1 MSQSKLFSYFGKKR
15 KEIEVENQNISESAT
30 NSISMAEQPHTS
42 KKLKEGNG
50 SEFFTNTNEPCQPLL
65 ETYPKRL
72 FGSKQRS
79 FYSDW
84 YNKYKWLEY
93 SEELDACFCFP
104 CRVFLPYT
112 KEKTFTKTGFR
123 NWKHACESG
132 KGFDQHSQS
141 PDHTSAMILWVDRDK
156 RDVTNNTVKD
166 IVVQPTSEQR
176 QWLFTV
182 FHVVRY
188 LSANELPLRGDT
200 ETDIIT
206 GDGLF
211 LRTFSQLLF
220 PLDPKLIDIHTR
232 LPVNAKYT
240 SHDIQDEVIE
250 ELASLTQEKISDEI
264 KEAKLFTIMADGTT
278 DKNRKEVQ
286 GLVCR
291 YWSPGGN
298 VKEHCLNIEGVDER
312 SAKGIFGFIKKTLDK
327 FGIGM
332 DGLVSQSYD
341 GASVMSGDRNGL
353 KILISEECQR
363 YVLYIHCFLHR
374 VSLVV
379 VHAMENISDI
389 KEYFDIISSLYQ
401 FFKKSAVLNMYE
413 GTQLKRLIATR
424 WSGHFDSTNHVN
436 KNYGQILKAL
446 HLACKNKK
454 LKSEERALAIGLVNQ
469 MGGEGDEVFIFI
481 NCLLME
487 ILTPINIVVKTL
499 QSSQEN
505 LHSAIQVVNAVR
517 EDLKSTRSLLN
528 DVFIEKMISD
538 FKEKNQITVE
548 RSKEKRSKSV
558 PAHFQD
564 FVITDPIPA
573 DSNYSNN
580 AQTFKECLDLIETEF
595 ERRFSNDDV
604 TLWHSMES
612 LSPKFEKFLDADL
625 LNPLFEYAKTIPVI
639 QREYSRLNVSV
650 EDLKGE
656 CRIFSRVLKNKEFT
670 KDGNGVVDLVDFASH
685 IIEKYVESAPILC
698 SLYRVAIT
706 AGFSSTRVEC
716 LFSSLTRVDSPQR
729 RSMLTKRECQLAYLA
744 FESKTLLDI
753 SFDTFL
759 HAWKT
764 KPRKLTD
771 I

>member
-1 MSQSKLFSYFGKKR
+1 
-15 KEIEVENQNISESAT
+15 
-30 NSISMAEQPHTS
+30 
-42 KKLKEGNG
+42 
-50 SEFFTNTNEPCQPLL
+50 
-65 ETYPKRL
+65 
-72 FGSKQRS
+72 
-79 FYSDW
+79 
-84 YNKYKWLEY
+84 
-93 SEELDACFCFP
+93 
-104 CRVFLPYT
+104 
-112 KEKTFTKTGFR
+112 
-123 NWKHACESG
+123 
-132 KGFDQHSQS
+132 
-141 PDHTSAMILWVDRDK
+141 
-156 RDVTNNTVKD
+156 
-166 IVVQPTSEQR
+166 
-176 QWLFTV
+176 
-182 FHVVRY
+182 
-188 LSANELPLRGDT
+188 
-200 ETDIIT
+200 
-206 GDGLF
+206 
-211 LRTFSQLLF
+211 
-220 PLDPKLIDIHTR
+220 
-232 LPVNAKYT
+232 
-240 SHDIQDEVIE
+240 
-250 ELASLTQEKISDEI
+250 
-264 KEAKLFTIMADGTT
+264 MADGTT

-298 VKEHCLNIEGVDER
+298 VKEHCLNIEGVDDR

-332 DGLVSQSYD
+332 DGLVSHSYD

-353 KILISEECQR
+353 KILINEECQR

-469 MGGEGDEVFIFI
+469 MGGEGDEVFLFI

-706 AGFSSTRVEC
+706 AGFSAFRIHYFIVVLHTRQNTSFYCCVVYTLEYIILLLC
-716 LFSSLTRVDSPQR
+716 CTHVRIHYFIVVLHTRQNTSFYCCVAYTLEYIILLLCCIHVRIHHFIVVLHTRQNTSFYCCVAYTLEDIILLLCCIHVRIHHFIVVLHTRQKTSFYCCVVYTLEYIILLLCCIHVR
-729 RSMLTKRECQLAYLA
+729 RHHVIVVLYTRQNTSFYCCVAY
-744 FESKTLLDI
+744 TLEDI
-753 SFDTFL
+753 ILLLCCIHVRRHRFIVVLHTRQNTSFYCCVAHTLEYIILLLCCIHVRIHHFIVVL
-759 HAWKT
+759 HTRQNTSFYCCVAYT
-764 KPRKLTD
+764 LEYIILLLCCIHVRIHHFIVVLHTRQNTSFYCCVAYTLEY
-771 I
+771 IILLCCIHVRIHHFIVVLHTRQNTSFYCCVAYT